1 MELPMLTV
9 SERIV
14 LWDIYSR
21 GFELAEDVDIVLC
34 ANKYILT
41 PKAIKDVLQTAY
53 DLALCDGRSMIE
65 QGDILQGVKQHSV
78 NQLGRYATLI
88 NAVFTWDDL
97 VIDEDQKREMQM
109 ICNQIKY
116 RSVVGEEWGF
126 HKKTPYG
133 RGLCALFYGSPGTG
147 KTMAVQVMANE
158 LGLDLYRIDL
168 SQLVSKYIGETEK
181 NISDLFRR
189 AKNINALLFFDEA
202 DALFAKSSMSL
213 FPMIWF

>member
-1 MELPMLTV
+1 MGHLL
-9 SERIV
+9 S
-14 LWDIYSR
+14 

-133 RGLCALFYGSPGTG
+133 RGSARCSTALRVRQDYGGAGDGQRAGAGSLPHRSVPTG
-147 KTMAVQVMANE
+147 EQ
-158 LGLDLYRIDL
+158 
-168 SQLVSKYIGETEK
+168 YIGETEK

-189 AKNINALLFFDEA
+189 AKTSTPCCF
-202 DALFAKSSMSL
+202 
-213 FPMIWF
+213 

>member
-1 MELPMLTV
+1 MLTV

-88 NAVFTWDDL
+88 NAVFTWDDV

-133 RGLCALFYGSPGTG
+133 RGLCALLYGSPGTG